1 MIDLDRTRRGYNFKC
16 FYWTRDF
23 KYDNETLVHNTK
35 PSGLFYARI
44 INNKAQDTQDVAGV
58 FRVGTQNITIETCD
72 VVTLNK
78 DDIVQFDNNIW
89 IVGRVTSYA
98 IQKNAEYS
106 SRYSKQTT
114 IELNRGK

>member
-1 MIDLDRTRRGYNFKC
+1 V
-16 FYWTRDF
+16 RDF
-23 KYDNETLVHNTK
+23 NYDNEKLVHEKT
-35 PSGLFYARI
+35 PSGMFYARI
-44 INNKAQDTQDVAGV
+44 VNNKSTDTQDVAGV

-72 VVTLNK
+72 SVSINK
-78 DDIVQFDNNIW
+78 DDIVQFDNEIW